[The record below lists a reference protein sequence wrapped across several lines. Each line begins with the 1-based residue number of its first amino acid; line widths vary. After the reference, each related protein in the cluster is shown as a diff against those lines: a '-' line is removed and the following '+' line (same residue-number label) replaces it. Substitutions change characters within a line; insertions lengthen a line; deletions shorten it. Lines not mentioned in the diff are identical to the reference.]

1 MAITDI
7 LGAMGNVIAIIFFI
21 IPITM
26 MIDLYKNKDTNKI
39 PYFLFIFTILNCEFW
54 ALYGMKINAWP
65 IWLCNSVGI
74 VTNHIF
80 LTMFFIYLD
89 ITTNRKIAYIATLY
103 VSFVLS
109 FSVVYIFVD
118 NFKLIGFIAMIMNI
132 LMYAAP
138 LQKLLEVIKKKD
150 SSFIPIWVS
159 LTLVLSSSIWIAYGY
174 FKDRDL
180 YIVIPNSIGLT
191 ICLVQVIL
199 YFLFRKEKKNTANSD
214 EMDLKD
220 KEYDKV

>member
-7 LGAMGNVIAIIFFI
+7 LGALGNIIAIIFFI

-26 MIDLYKNKDTNKI
+26 LIDLFKNRDTNKI
-39 PYFLFIFTILNCEFW
+39 PYLLFIFTILNCEFW

-80 LTMFFIYLD
+80 LTIFFIYLD
-89 ITTNRKIAYIATLY
+89 VTTNKKIAYIATQY
-103 VSFVLS
+103 VSFILS
-109 FSVVYIFVD
+109 FSVVYIFVN

-138 LQKLLEVIKKKD
+138 LQKLLEVIRKKD
-150 SSFIPIWVS
+150 NSFIPIWVS
-159 LTLVLSSSIWIAYGY
+159 ITLIISSSIWIAYGY

-191 ICLVQVIL
+191 ICLIQVIL
-199 YFLFRKEKKNTANSD
+199 YFLYRKEKTKNANS
-214 EMDLKD
+214 EEIDLKD
-220 KEYDKV
+220 KEYEKV